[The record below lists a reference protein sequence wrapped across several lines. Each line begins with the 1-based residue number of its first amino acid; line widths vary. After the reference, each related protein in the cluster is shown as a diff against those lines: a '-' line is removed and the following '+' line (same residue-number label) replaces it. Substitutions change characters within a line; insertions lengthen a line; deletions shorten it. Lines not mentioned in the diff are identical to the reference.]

1 MGVVCVSVHV
11 WSRLKEELAWVTDKP
26 IQVISNIMFSIITKK
41 LKNKVALSLFNIVCI
56 AM

>member
-1 MGVVCVSVHV
+1 MCVSVHV
-11 WSRLKEELAWVTDKP
+11 WSRLKEELAWATDKP